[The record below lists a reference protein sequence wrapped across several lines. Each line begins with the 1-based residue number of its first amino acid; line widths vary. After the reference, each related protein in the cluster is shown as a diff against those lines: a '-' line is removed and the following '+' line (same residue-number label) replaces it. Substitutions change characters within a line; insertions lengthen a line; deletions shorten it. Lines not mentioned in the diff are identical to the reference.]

1 MKQYY
6 ESETYAIDDSTDSY
20 RWKNNSDGTLQTE
33 TFSDYI
39 FSHSSGMNMSAKVF
53 KYFNISPSLSLK
65 SDWLNR
71 SFEGQLDSSGT
82 ILKNEVKGF
91 TTRTTGSFNIS
102 MNTQIYGLLPTKIG
116 KTEAI
121 RHVISP
127 SIGYSYRCLLY
138 TSPSPRD

>member
-1 MKQYY
+1 MKKYKAMVL
-6 ESETYAIDDSTDSY
+6 SCIDL
-20 RWKNNSDGTLQTE
+20 RCQ
-33 TFSDYI
+33 
-39 FSHSSGMNMSAKVF
+39 AKVF

-71 SFEGQLDSSGT
+71 SFEGQADSSGT

-91 TTRTTGSFNIS
+91 ATRTTGSFNIS

-127 SIGYSYRCLLY
+127 SIG
-138 TSPSPRD
+138 